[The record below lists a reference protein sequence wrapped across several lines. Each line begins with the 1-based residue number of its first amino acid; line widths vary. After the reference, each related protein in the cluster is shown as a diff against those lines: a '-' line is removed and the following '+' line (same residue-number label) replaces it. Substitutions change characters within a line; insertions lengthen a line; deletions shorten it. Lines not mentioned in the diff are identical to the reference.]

1 MSRKEDLK
9 NGIREWCGVIPPEPT
24 DTQLAEIIKII
35 DSIPNPT
42 IANWQSTVYKVC
54 TGPYKAQEGLNFS
67 DLNALLAL
75 ARDEFGNE

>member
-9 NGIREWCGVIPPEPT
+9 NGIREWCGVVSPEPT
-24 DTQLAEIIKII
+24 DEQLKKIIRII

-42 IANWQSTVYKVC
+42 ISDWQSTVYKVC
-54 TGPYKAQEGLNFS
+54 MGPYKAEEGLNLS